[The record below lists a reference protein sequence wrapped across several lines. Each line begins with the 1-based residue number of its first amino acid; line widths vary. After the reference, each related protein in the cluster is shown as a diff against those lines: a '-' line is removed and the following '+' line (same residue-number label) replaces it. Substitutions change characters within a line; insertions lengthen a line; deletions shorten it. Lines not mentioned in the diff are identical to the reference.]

1 MVTAECERLQIER
14 SEYHF
19 TRRTVREHTHWGDT
33 QLRMHLRR
41 LEEMEYLILRRGGGQ
56 GQTFVYQLRC
66 DYDGNFAGET
76 ANFAGSEGNFA
87 GTSRA
92 DSGGVAGGAR
102 GEGSPASMRPVA
114 VFRPNRAK
122 NTDTGPVAEAV
133 VYPVVV
139 VPMSRPNG
147 NGNGRARD
155 LEGSAWP
162 A

>member
-1 MVTAECERLQIER
+1 
-14 SEYHF
+14 
-19 TRRTVREHTHWGDT
+19 
-33 QLRMHLRR
+33 
-41 LEEMEYLILRRGGGQ
+41 MEYLILRRGGGQ

-92 DSGGVAGGAR
+92 GSGPIAGGAR
-102 GEGSPASMRPVA
+102 GEESPVSMRPVA